1 MGAGA
6 ALAIGGVPAAQG
18 AGEPRS
24 TIATESN
31 TAQTSRSGCGYN
43 FFMNPDAIRI
53 LTVERDGDDG
63 VIVTF
68 SDGTTGAYVV
78 EELLKLRPKREP
90 TAMPKIP
97 IQTGHFP
104 KLL

>member
-68 SDGTTGAYVV
+68 SDGTTRRICG
-78 EELLKLRPKREP
+78 RG
-90 TAMPKIP
+90 TARTEAEARTYRNAEDSDSNWPLP
-97 IQTGHFP
+97 
-104 KLL
+104 